1 MITVKISADS
11 KYPVDRVRI
20 RGAVKKATN
29 EYGLTGAVI
38 GILVVG
44 ERKMADLNKKWMK
57 RQGPTDVLSFPMEGG
72 FDEIDGPYILGDV
85 VVCYPQAVKQAG
97 EKNILVDDEIDALV
111 EHGVRHLLGEHHE

>member
-1 MITVKISADS
+1 MIRVKISADS
-11 KYPVDRVRI
+11 KYPVERKRI
-20 RGAVKKATN
+20 RNAVKIVTD
-29 EYGLTGAVI
+29 EYGLKQGVVEV
-38 GILVVG
+38 LVVG
-44 ERKMADLNKKWMK
+44 ERKMTDLNKKWMK